1 MTAEKNDL
9 GLKKAKPAIILI
21 TCDQLN
27 RNTLGCYGGKTIQTP
42 HIDRLAEEGTVCSR
56 CYTVSP
62 WCLPARC
69 AMLSGLYP
77 HRNRAYSNFRKC
89 ALDTGRD
96 NLFFCLKGQRVSY
109 VAVWKVPFCSG
120 SL

>member
-77 HRNRAYSNFRKC
+77 HRNRA
-89 ALDTGRD
+89 
-96 NLFFCLKGQRVSY
+96 
-109 VAVWKVPFCSG
+109 
-120 SL
+120 

>member
-42 HIDRLAEEGTVCSR
+42 HIDRWRKRE
-56 CYTVSP
+56 
-62 WCLPARC
+62 
-69 AMLSGLYP
+69 LSAAAAT
-77 HRNRAYSNFRKC
+77 R
-89 ALDTGRD
+89 
-96 NLFFCLKGQRVSY
+96 
-109 VAVWKVPFCSG
+109 
-120 SL
+120 